1 MIRINLLGAPRPKR
15 GKSPSMTM
23 MPTEGVNPL
32 VAAAVIFLITAIALG
47 WSYKKVMS
55 DQQKIANDT
64 REAQAEAASLQQVKL
79 KYEKRQSEAKEY
91 EKRVK
96 VIEQLRMNQSGPV
109 DLLAMMGDTVSKS
122 DAVWLN
128 DMREEGTTKIRL
140 DGTALSTTAV
150 ANFVTNMMKTG
161 YFKNI
166 EIEQTFQDPSEK
178 EMSAFNFILV
188 CEKQSKS

>member
-1 MIRINLLGAPRPKR
+1 MIRINLLGTARPKR
-15 GKSPSMTM
+15 GKSATITV
-23 MPTEGVNPL
+23 MPQAGMNPM
-32 VAAAVIFLITAIALG
+32 VAALVVFAITGAGLF
-47 WSYKKVMS
+47 WSYNKVMR
-55 DQQKIANDT
+55 DQKDIAART
-64 REAQAEAASLQQVKL
+64 AQAQATAASLQQVKQ
-79 KYEKRQSEAKEY
+79 KYEKRQTEAKEY

-96 VIEQLRMNQSGPV
+96 VINELRANQSGPV
-109 DLLAMMGDTVSKS
+109 DLLATMGDTVSKS

-128 DMREEGTTKIRL
+128 NMREEGGNKIRL

-166 EIEQTFQDPSEK
+166 EIEQTFQDGSEK
-178 EMSAFNFILV
+178 EMSAFDFVLV